1 METLNQ
7 ERLRVV
13 LRVAE
18 PSLQLAH
25 DLDRLGD
32 FINKDSESP
41 FNKETGQIIFHVDV
55 EENIA
60 TVARYLIDNGH
71 SIYELKPQR
80 ITLEERFLQV
90 IGDERTEG

>member
-18 PSLQLAH
+18 PSLQLAQE
-25 DLDRLGD
+25 LDQLSD
-32 FINKDSESP
+32 FINQDAETP
-41 FNKETGQIIFHVDV
+41 FDQETGQIIFHVDV

-60 TVARYLIDNGH
+60 AVARYLIDNNH

-90 IGDERTEG
+90 IGNGR

>member
-18 PSLQLAH
+18 PSLQLAQE
-25 DLDRLGD
+25 LDQLDD
-32 FINKDSESP
+32 FINQDAETP
-41 FNKETGQIIFHVDV
+41 FDQETGQIIFHVDV

-60 TVARYLIDNGH
+60 AVARYLIDNNH

-90 IGDERTEG
+90 IGNGR